1 MASRAQR
8 RAQRRQQRGAG
19 AAGGAAAQPSG
30 GSENQAGFSQ
40 RARQRQAQVRPA
52 AQQIRGQTGRRE
64 APRGSFVRE
73 SIAELRKVE
82 WPDNKQITTGTVVVI
97 IACAITGAYL
107 WINDLVWQ
115 RVIEAIL

>member
-19 AAGGAAAQPSG
+19 AAGGAPAQPSG